1 MYPTETIN
9 QFIELRAQ
17 NISQRR
23 AAEKLGI
30 HRDTA
35 LVWDAKY
42 EDKIAELRAYEMEAI
57 QEQFIP
63 SAAEEMAFLGDE
75 LKRLNAELRT
85 RDFDYEATTFL
96 ANRQSSILARLDKLK
111 VTPVRRRRDDSEEPH
126 DAGAEEK
133 SCQNPAISLPK
144 IGTP

>member
-1 MYPTETIN
+1 MYPTEVID

-30 HRDTA
+30 HRATA
-35 LVWDAKY
+35 LEWDAKY
-42 EDKIAELRAYEMEAI
+42 EDRIDELRAYELEAI

-63 SAAEEMAFLGDE
+63 SAAEEMAFLSEE
-75 LKRLNAELRT
+75 LKRINAELRT

-111 VTPVRRRRDDSEEPH
+111 VKPVHRRRDDEDS
-126 DAGAEEK
+126 AEFDEK

-144 IGTP
+144 IEAP

>member
-1 MYPTETIN
+1 MYSTDIIN
-9 QFIELRAQ
+9 QFIELRAR

-30 HRDTA
+30 HRSTA
-35 LVWDAKY
+35 LEWDAKY
-42 EDKIAELRAYEMEAI
+42 EDRIEELRAYELEAI

-63 SAAEEMAFLGDE
+63 SAAEEMAFLSEE

-85 RDFDYEATTFL
+85 RDYDYEPTTFL
-96 ANRQSSILARLDKLK
+96 ANRQASILARLDKLK
-111 VTPVRRRRDDSEEPH
+111 VKPVHRRRDDDETAA
-126 DAGAEEK
+126 DEK

>member
-1 MYPTETIN
+1 MYFTEVIN

-30 HRDTA
+30 HRSTA
-35 LVWDAKY
+35 LEWDAKY
-42 EDKIAELRAYEMEAI
+42 EDRIEELRAYELEAI

-63 SAAEEMAFLGDE
+63 SAAEEMAFLGEE

-96 ANRQSSILARLDKLK
+96 ANRQASILARLDKLK
-111 VTPVRRRRDDSEEPH
+111 VKPVHRRRDD
-126 DAGAEEK
+126 DDDVQEK

>member
-1 MYPTETIN
+1 MYPAETIN

-30 HRDTA
+30 NRSTVIA
-35 LVWDAKY
+35 WDIKY

-63 SAAEEMAFLGDE
+63 SAAEEMAFLGEE

-111 VTPVRRRRDDSEEPH
+111 VKPVHRPRDTTDEPAP
-126 DAGAEEK
+126 DEK
-133 SCQNPAISLPK
+133 SSQNPAISQPK